1 MVRTHMKKLTHIL
14 LLLAT
19 ALPLLA
25 QSYTAVTFSNTADWT
40 TNDLRQYVGQTV
52 RFTQP
57 IYICNNYYSTPS
69 ASFHRVMSPTNQAT
83 PLSAE
88 YNHLVSIQK
97 NETFSLSGLSG
108 YHRMGE
114 LIYGAVAK
122 INSTS
127 SVQILSYD
135 HITGTRADMQAGIPN
150 VDLMRDPE
158 TDTIVRHDLLVCA
171 ANLEY
176 YLVENLGT
184 GYGPDNQAQHNIQ
197 RAKVSAG
204 LSKIRADIYG
214 IVEVEQGQ
222 AAMAELAS
230 DLTRLTGRQ
239 YSYINDGGSASG
251 SYTKSAYIYC
261 SDVVRP
267 YGDLKSN
274 NTGVNNR
281 KKMQG
286 FEVIRSGER
295 FIFSLNHF
303 KAKSGTGTGSDA
315 NQNDGQGSFNGS
327 RVTEANSVV
336 SAYNS
341 NRIYYGDEDILIMGD
356 LNAYAKEDPIMVF
369 LNHGMTDLHR
379 YFHADSS
386 YSYTYHGQAGY
397 LDHAICNSTMLAQVT
412 GMAAYH
418 LNSDESD
425 DYTYDGSKSEST
437 MFRYSDHDPVLVG
450 LKMGASFST
459 PIHELTA
466 NDVEMQLRD
475 GKPIIFNGK
484 NGYYRLYTLNG
495 QNVCE
500 GSIHDDAFTIDQTL
514 QPGMYILNVY
524 ANGGVARQKYFFQ

>member
-1 MVRTHMKKLTHIL
+1 MKKTFYTL
-14 LLLAT
+14 LFLAI

-25 QSYTAVTFSNTADWT
+25 QSYTSVTFSNTAAWT
-40 TNDLRQYVGQTV
+40 KSELSQYVGKTV

-57 IYICNNYYSTPS
+57 IYITNNYYSNPT

-83 PLSAE
+83 PMSAQ
-88 YNHLVSIQK
+88 YNQLVSLQK
-97 NETFSLSGLSG
+97 NDYFTLTGLSG

-122 INSTS
+122 VNSTS
-127 SVQILSYD
+127 SLQIISYD
-135 HITGTRADMQAGIPN
+135 HITGTRADMQAPPS
-150 VDLMRDPE
+150 VDLVRDPQ

-184 GYGPDNQAQHNIQ
+184 GYGPDNQAAHNIQ

-214 IVEVEQGQ
+214 LVEIEQGQ
-222 AAMAELAS
+222 SALSEIAQ
-230 DLTRLTGRQ
+230 DLTRLTGRN
-239 YSYINDGGSASG
+239 YTYINDGGSASG
-251 SYTKSAYIYC
+251 SYTKSGYVYC

-286 FEVIRSGER
+286 FEVIASGQR

-303 KAKSGTGTGSDA
+303 KAKSGSGNGDNA
-315 NQNDGQGSFNGS
+315 NQNDGQGSFNGD
-327 RVTEANSVV
+327 RVREANSVV
-336 SAYNS
+336 SQYNI
-341 NRIYYGDEDILIMGD
+341 NRTYYGDEDILIMGD
-356 LNAYAKEDPIMVF
+356 LNAYGKEDPIMVF

-397 LDHAICNSTMLAQVT
+397 LDHAICNSSLLSQVT

-425 DYTYDGSKSEST
+425 DYTYDGRKSEST

-450 LKMGASFST
+450 LKMGAQFST
-459 PIHELTA
+459 PIYNLTA
-466 NDVEMQLRD
+466 EDVELQVRD
-475 GKPIIFNGK
+475 GRPVIFNAKG
-484 NGYYRLYTLNG
+484 GYYRLYTLDG
-495 QNVCE
+495 QSVLE
-500 GSIHDDAFTIDQTL
+500 GSITSEDFTLTTTL
-514 QPGMYILNVY
+514 QTGLYILNVY
-524 ANGGVARQKYFFQ
+524 ANHGVARQKYFIP